1 LQTLPPA
8 TGSGTIRVLHIDD
21 DENLLDTVKTILS
34 DLDSSLTI
42 QTESSPQKALSEIES
57 GSFDCVVTD
66 YAMPEMNGLELA
78 KRIREKH
85 NVPIIL
91 YTGKGSEEVAEK
103 AFDIGINDYI
113 RKEMQPSHYQ
123 LLAKSIKDV
132 AERRRA
138 ENLHL
143 NIINSTPDALS
154 ISVGTSIV
162 FANKALAELLGLK
175 SPDQLI
181 GRSSLERIVP
191 AMRSMVKR
199 ALRSVSTDATQKLL
213 EYDIRRSDGSRVS
226 VEASISAI
234 QYNGSKA
241 VLSFMRDIT
250 ERKEIEEARRKSEER
265 FSSLVDLAP
274 DGILT
279 MDMRGRITFVNQA
292 LLRLTNHTEDE
303 MLGKWFPKVGTA
315 RVSDIPMFL
324 KTFSR
329 IVRGKV
335 PLPSEFVYVR
345 RDGSKGWGEAH
356 VNLINVK
363 GKKKELLAIL
373 SDITERKRLQ
383 EELENKSKH
392 LEAEVEEKTK
402 ALLDS
407 ERMITAGRVAAQVGH
422 DLRGPLNTIRNAVYI
437 GERFPEKSGEL
448 FRIIDKAVDTSVQ
461 LLDEMRS
468 RTQEG
473 PLNLIEVDLNS
484 FIESILND
492 TALPVNYNVDRR
504 LMADA
509 QVSIDVHK
517 MRRVL
522 ENLLRN
528 AVDAMPQGGTIQVS
542 TDSDKESVTLNV
554 KDNGCGIP
562 DNVMEN
568 LFKPFVTTKT
578 NGTGLGL
585 NFCKRVVEVHNGEI
599 RIKSKVGYWTL
610 CSIRLP
616 RLKTVEKMLP
626 TEKTGGN

>member
-1 LQTLPPA
+1 MPPA